1 MSNLLQKVISV
12 LLSMATLCA
21 LLCFNSFAV
30 DEDSP
35 PSKVV
40 YGDVDGNG
48 SINSNDALR
57 VLLCSVGEV
66 DFSESELLAAD
77 VNGDGVANSAD
88 ALNILEYSVG
98 AIDRFKVEDQNKLY
112 DPEQGLTEL
121 GVAIDAVSSRLPS
134 YVLREKV
141 VDKADEVKL
150 SGNALSVL
158 TQSQISELEQGI
170 KDDHNKNRVYTTI
183 VKQSTAVSAEK
194 MLEDAFKDFA
204 IADFKSVTVAVNES
218 GNKIIN
224 ISFKDEKN
232 PSTGSP
238 IVKLLGM
245 ESYSEAKDE
254 LSKSD
259 FSGLSVKVESLNLWY
274 KNATLS
280 CEFNS
285 DTAELVELSWLLET
299 VSEAKVSTSY
309 LLSSF
314 SVELKLS
321 GERGETFNGFGY

>member
-12 LLSMATLCA
+12 LLCIATLCA
-21 LLCFNSFAV
+21 LLCFSAFAV
-30 DEDSP
+30 DA
-35 PSKVV
+35 KVA

-57 VLLCSVGEV
+57 VLLYSVGDV
-66 DFSESELLAAD
+66 DFSESEFCAAD
-77 VNGDGVANSAD
+77 VNADGAVNSQD

-98 AIDRFKVEDQNKLY
+98 AIDHFKAEEQNVPY
-112 DPEQGLTEL
+112 DSEQGLTEL
-121 GVAIDAVSSRLPS
+121 SAAISAVSSRLPS
-134 YVLREKV
+134 YLLIEKV
-141 VDKADEVKL
+141 VDKADEIKL

-158 TQSQISELEQGI
+158 SQSQITELENGI
-170 KDDHNKNRVYTTI
+170 KEDYNKDRAYTTI
-183 VKQSTAVSAEK
+183 VKQGTTASAEK
-194 MLEDAFKDFA
+194 MIENAFKDFA
-204 IADFKSVTVAVNES
+204 IADFKSVSVAVNES
-218 GNKIIN
+218 GNKIVN

-232 PSTGSP
+232 PSKSSP

-254 LSKSD
+254 LSQSD
-259 FSGLSVKVESLNLWY
+259 FSGLNVKVDSLNLWY
-274 KNATLS
+274 KNATLN

-285 DTAELVELSWLLET
+285 DTSELVELSWSVET
-299 VSEAKVSTSY
+299 VSEAKVTSSY

-314 SVELKLS
+314 SVELKIS